1 MLHQITIDIT
11 RPTVPIL
18 VETKKRTQ
26 RTSRASQ
33 EEIEQNPLREE
44 ATTEAETQTEVSVQK
59 LEKQVEDTY
68 MKLKNVIKTSKKN
81 ADNFQAGKIKFFLEN
96 W

>member
-44 ATTEAETQTEVSVQK
+44 ATTEAET
-59 LEKQVEDTY
+59 
-68 MKLKNVIKTSKKN
+68 
-81 ADNFQAGKIKFFLEN
+81 
-96 W
+96 

>member
-1 MLHQITIDIT
+1 
-11 RPTVPIL
+11 
-18 VETKKRTQ
+18 
-26 RTSRASQ
+26 
-33 EEIEQNPLREE
+33 
-44 ATTEAETQTEVSVQK
+44 
-59 LEKQVEDTY
+59 

>member
-44 ATTEAETQTEVSVQK
+44 ATTEAETQT
-59 LEKQVEDTY
+59 
-68 MKLKNVIKTSKKN
+68 
-81 ADNFQAGKIKFFLEN
+81 KFLYRN
-96 W
+96 

>member
-11 RPTVPIL
+11 RLTVPIL

-26 RTSRASQ
+26 RPSRASQ

-44 ATTEAETQTEVSVQK
+44 ATTEAET
-59 LEKQVEDTY
+59 
-68 MKLKNVIKTSKKN
+68 
-81 ADNFQAGKIKFFLEN
+81 
-96 W
+96 